1 MRSYANNE
9 SLTKKGNWKTRIME
23 IREGRVHLFWTTTS
37 QFLCK
42 FSSRRNEAG
51 SCSSGCDVIIC
62 KLGPLHPKRL
72 SMLEN
77 TLYENQ
83 FDERLNSFTG
93 LVRI

>member
-9 SLTKKGNWKTRIME
+9 SLTKKGNLKTRIME
-23 IREGRVHLFWTTTS
+23 IKEGRVYLFWTTTS

-62 KLGPLHPKRL
+62 KLGPLHPERL

-77 TLYENQ
+77 THYGNQ